1 MKKPRN
7 NKKKRKKAR
16 YKNPPSLRN
25 KKGRTVWLN
34 VLPDGI
40 WVKVK
45 RGLTIWE
52 ALEKTDIELDGECG
66 GLGKC
71 GKCKIRVITAIGPP
85 SPDEQEHLEPDELE
99 KGIRLACR
107 TKIKKTLVIHTEMD
121 DEETELYQIL
131 KHGEVPPVQID
142 PLIEKHKISL
152 EPPSLQ
158 SAFSDVDRIKG
169 ALGPEFR
176 SLAISPRCLVNLYGD
191 LRATDFHGATVLGDN
206 RLLAWQP
213 ISKADQQYG
222 LIFDLGTSTLVAKLI
237 DLTNGQE
244 IALASRLNS
253 QSHYGSDVISR
264 IQHVMDQPK
273 GLDDMKGRL
282 LRDLNILIRHIT
294 EARNVDPDEIFATVI
309 AGNTTMQH
317 FLLGL
322 NPAGIAEAP
331 FSPVVTEGIMLE
343 AKDIGLKLYDD
354 GLVFVLPAKSGYI
367 GGDLIGFILASG
379 AADQSERLVLGLDFG
394 TNGEI
399 FLGNSNRM
407 LTCSAAAGPALEGAR
422 ITHGM
427 IGKTGAIEGAR
438 FEGNRLLYQI
448 IGNVP
453 PKGLCGSGLVDL
465 VALLLHHDLID
476 PEGLIR
482 PVPYLEI
489 DDVVSRVVMRQEND
503 VYDFLV
509 ASSSESL
516 DGRPIYLTQNDVR
529 ELQLAKG
536 AIAAGTKILLD
547 MMGASFED
555 IGEVCLAGALGNYIH
570 PLSAMRIGLLPE
582 VNLDIISP
590 LGNAASTGAKMVLLS
605 KEYWN
610 KASEITRFIEHV
622 ELSGLPAFFENF
634 IREMDF
640 PEGNLW

>member
-1 MKKPRN
+1 MKRKKPR
-7 NKKKRKKAR
+7 
-16 YKNPPSLRN
+16 YGNPPSVES
-25 KKGRTVWLN
+25 KKGRSVWLN

-40 WVKVK
+40 WIKVK
-45 RGLTIWE
+45 RGITIWD
-52 ALEKTDIELDGECG
+52 ALEKTDIELEGDCG

-85 SPDEQEHLEPDELE
+85 SPDEQEHLEPDELG

-107 TKIKKTLVIHTEMD
+107 IKIKKTMVIHTEMD

-131 KHGEVPPVQID
+131 KHGQVPPVQID
-142 PLIEKHKISL
+142 PLVEKHKLSL
-152 EPPSLQ
+152 EPPSLE
-158 SAFSDVDRIKG
+158 SALSDADRIRV
-169 ALGPEFR
+169 ALG
-176 SLAISPRCLVNLYGD
+176 SKYQLLAISPECLVNLYGD
-191 LRATDFHGATVLGDN
+191 LRKTDFRGATVLGDN

-213 ISKADQQYG
+213 MDKGEQQYG

-244 IALASRLNS
+244 MAVASRMNS
-253 QSHYGSDVISR
+253 QSRYGSDVISR
-264 IQHVMDQPK
+264 IQHVLDHPK
-273 GLDDMKGRL
+273 GLDEMKGRL

-294 EARNVDPDEIFATVI
+294 EASNVDPDEIFATVM

-331 FSPVVTEGIMLE
+331 FSPVVTERIMLE
-343 AKDIGLKLYDD
+343 ARDIGLKLYPD

-379 AADQSERLVLGLDFG
+379 AAHRSDRLVLGLDFG

-399 FLGNSNRM
+399 FLGNGKRM

-427 IGKTGAIEGAR
+427 IGKTGAIEGVR
-438 FEGNRLLYQI
+438 FEENGFQYRV

-482 PVPYLEI
+482 PVPNMEI
-489 DDVVSRVVMRQEND
+489 DDVVSRVVMRRDNE

-509 ASSSESL
+509 ASPSESL
-516 DGRPIYLTQNDVR
+516 DGRSIYLTQNDVR

-536 AIAAGTKILLD
+536 AIAAGSKILLD

-555 IGEVCLAGALGNYIH
+555 IDEVCLAGALGNYIH
-570 PLSAMRIGLLPE
+570 PLSAMRIGLLPM
-582 VNLDIISP
+582 VNPDIINQ

-622 ELSGLPAFFENF
+622 ELSGLPEFFDHF
-634 IREMDF
+634 IQEMDF
-640 PEGNLW
+640 TEENLW

>member
-1 MKKPRN
+1 MKKAKKQ
-7 NKKKRKKAR
+7 KKKKKTR
-16 YKNPPSLRN
+16 YKNPPSVEH
-25 KKGRTVWLN
+25 KKGRSVWLN
-34 VLPDGI
+34 VLPDRI
-40 WVKVK
+40 WIKVK
-45 RGLTIWE
+45 RGITVWE
-52 ALEKTDIELDGECG
+52 ALEKTDIELEGDCG

-85 SPDEQEHLEPDELE
+85 SPEEKELLAPDELE

-107 TKIKKTLVIHTEMD
+107 TKIKRTLVIHTEAD

-131 KHGEVPPVQID
+131 KYGEIPPVQID
-142 PLIEKHKISL
+142 PLVEKHKMSL
-152 EPPSLQ
+152 DPPSLE
-158 SAFSDVDRIKG
+158 SALSDVDRIKV
-169 ALGPEFR
+169 ALGPEYQ
-176 SLAISPRCLVNLYGD
+176 SLAVSPRCLVNLYSD
-191 LRATDFHGATVLGDN
+191 LRATNFHGATVLGDS

-213 ISKADQQYG
+213 IDKGDQQYG

-244 IALASRLNS
+244 MAVASRMNP
-253 QSHYGSDVISR
+253 QSRYGSDVISR
-264 IQHVMDQPK
+264 IQHVLDHPK
-273 GLDDMKGRL
+273 GLADMKGRL
-282 LRDLNILIRHIT
+282 LRDLNIMIRHIT
-294 EARNVDPDEIFATVI
+294 EASNVDPDEIFSTVI

-331 FSPVVTEGIMLE
+331 FSPVVTERIMLE
-343 AKDIGLKLYDD
+343 ARDSGLELYPE

-379 AADQSERLVLGLDFG
+379 AADQSDRLVLGLDFG

-399 FLGNSNRM
+399 FLGNSKRM
-407 LTCSAAAGPALEGAR
+407 LTCSTAAGPALEGAR

-427 IGKTGAIEGAR
+427 IGKTGAIEGVNVEEDGFR
-438 FEGNRLLYQI
+438 YRV
-448 IGNVP
+448 IGNVS

-482 PVPYLEI
+482 PIPYMEI
-489 DDVVSRVVMRQEND
+489 DDIVSRVVMQRDNE

-509 ASSSESL
+509 ASPSESL

-547 MMGASFED
+547 MMGASYED
-555 IGEVCLAGALGNYIH
+555 IDEVCLAGALGNYIH
-570 PLSAMRIGLLPE
+570 PLSAMRIGLLPK
-582 VNLDIISP
+582 VDLNIINP

-605 KEYWN
+605 KEYWD
-610 KASEITRFIEHV
+610 KTSEITRFIEHI
-622 ELSGLPAFFENF
+622 ELSGLPEFFDNF
-634 IREMDF
+634 IQNMDF
-640 PEGNLW
+640 PEENLW

>member
-1 MKKPRN
+1 MKKIRRQ
-7 NKKKRKKAR
+7 KKRPR
-16 YKNPPSLRN
+16 HPNPPPVNS
-25 KKGRTVWLN
+25 KKGRSVWLN

-40 WVKVK
+40 WIKVK
-45 RGLTIWE
+45 RGITVWE
-52 ALEKTDIELDGECG
+52 ALEKTDIELEGDCG

-85 SPDEQEHLEPDELE
+85 SLDEQEHLEPHELE
-99 KGIRLACR
+99 KGIRLACCI
-107 TKIKKTLVIHTEMD
+107 KIKKTLVIHTEMD

-142 PLIEKHKISL
+142 PLVEKHRLSL
-152 EPPSLQ
+152 EPPSLE
-158 SAFSDVDRIKG
+158 SALSDVDRIKG
-169 ALGPEFR
+169 ALGPKYQ
-176 SLAISPRCLVNLYGD
+176 SLAISPECLVNLYGD
-191 LRATDFHGATVLGDN
+191 LRETDFQGVTVLSDN

-213 ISKADQQYG
+213 MDKGDQQYG

-237 DLTNGQE
+237 DLTNGE
-244 IALASRLNS
+244 EMAVASRMNS
-253 QSHYGSDVISR
+253 QSRYGSDVISR
-264 IQHVMDQPK
+264 IQHVLDHPK
-273 GLDDMKGRL
+273 GLDEMKGRL

-294 EARNVDPDEIFATVI
+294 EAGHVDQDEIFATVI

-331 FSPVVTEGIMLE
+331 FIPVVTEGIMLE
-343 AKDIGLKLYDD
+343 ARDIGLKLYPD
-354 GLVFVLPAKSGYI
+354 GLVFVLPSKSGYI
-367 GGDLIGFILASG
+367 GGDLIAFMLASG
-379 AADQSERLVLGLDFG
+379 AAYQSDRLVLGLDFG

-399 FLGNSNRM
+399 FLGNSKRM

-427 IGKTGAIEGAR
+427 IGKTGAIEGVR
-438 FEGNRLLYQI
+438 FEENGFLYRV

-482 PVPYLEI
+482 PAPYTVT
-489 DDVVSRVVMRQEND
+489 DDMVARVVMRADNE
-503 VYDFLV
+503 VCDFLV
-509 ASSSESL
+509 ASPSESL
-516 DGRPIYLTQNDVR
+516 DGRSIYLTQNDIR

-536 AIAAGTKILLD
+536 AIAAGSKILLD
-547 MMGASFED
+547 MLGASFED
-555 IGEVCLAGALGNYIH
+555 IDEVCLAGALGNYIH
-570 PLSAMRIGLLPE
+570 PLSAMRIGLLPK
-582 VNLDIISP
+582 VSPDIINP

-605 KEYWN
+605 KECWD
-610 KASEITRFIEHV
+610 KASEIKRFVEHV
-622 ELSGLPAFFENF
+622 ELSGLPDFFDHF
-634 IREMDF
+634 IQEMDF
-640 PEGNLW
+640 PEENLW

>member
-1 MKKPRN
+1 MKKTKKQ
-7 NKKKRKKAR
+7 KKKKKKTH
-16 YKNPPSLRN
+16 YKNPPSVKH
-25 KKGRTVWLN
+25 KKGRSVWLN
-34 VLPDGI
+34 VLPDRI
-40 WVKVK
+40 WLKVK
-45 RGLTIWE
+45 RGLTVWE
-52 ALEKTDIELDGECG
+52 ALEKTDIELEGDCG

-85 SPDEQEHLEPDELE
+85 SADEKKLLEPDELG
-99 KGIRLACR
+99 KGVRLACR
-107 TKIKKTLVIHTEMD
+107 TEIKRTLVIHTEMD

-131 KHGEVPPVQID
+131 KYGEVPPVQID
-142 PLIEKHKISL
+142 PLVKKHKMSL
-152 EPPSLQ
+152 DPPSLE
-158 SAFSDVDRIKG
+158 SALSDVDRIKG
-169 ALGPEFR
+169 AMGPEYK
-176 SLAISPRCLVNLYGD
+176 SLAISPRCLVNLYSD
-191 LRATDFHGATVLGDN
+191 LRTTNFHGATVLGNN

-213 ISKADQQYG
+213 IDKGDKQYG

-244 IALASRLNS
+244 MAVASRMNS
-253 QSHYGSDVISR
+253 QSRYGSDVISR
-264 IQHVMDQPK
+264 IQHVLDHPK
-273 GLDDMKGRL
+273 GLADMKDRL

-294 EARNVDPDEIFATVI
+294 EASNVDPDEIFSTVI

-322 NPAGIAEAP
+322 NPAGIAAAP
-331 FSPVVTEGIMLE
+331 FNPVVTEGIMLE
-343 AKDIGLKLYDD
+343 ARDIGLELYPE

-379 AADQSERLVLGLDFG
+379 AADQSDRLVLGLDFG

-399 FLGNSNRM
+399 FFGNSKRM
-407 LTCSAAAGPALEGAR
+407 LTCSAAAGPALEGAQ

-427 IGKTGAIEGAR
+427 IGKTGAIEGVR
-438 FEGNRLLYQI
+438 FEEDGFFYRV
-448 IGNVP
+448 IGNVS

-482 PVPYLEI
+482 APRYMEI
-489 DDVVSRVVMRQEND
+489 DDVVSRVVMRRDNE

-509 ASSSESL
+509 ASPSESL

-547 MMGASFED
+547 VMGASYED
-555 IGEVCLAGALGNYIH
+555 IDEVCLAGALGNYID
-570 PLSAMRIGLLPE
+570 PLSAIRIGLLPK
-582 VNLDIISP
+582 VDLNIINP
-590 LGNAASTGAKMVLLS
+590 IGNAASTGAKMVLLS
-605 KEYWN
+605 KEYWD

-622 ELSGLPAFFENF
+622 ELSGLPEFFNHF
-634 IREMDF
+634 IQEMDF
-640 PEGNLW
+640 PEENLW

>member
-1 MKKPRN
+1 
-7 NKKKRKKAR
+7 
-16 YKNPPSLRN
+16 
-25 KKGRTVWLN
+25 
-34 VLPDGI
+34 
-40 WVKVK
+40 
-45 RGLTIWE
+45 
-52 ALEKTDIELDGECG
+52 
-66 GLGKC
+66 
-71 GKCKIRVITAIGPP
+71 
-85 SPDEQEHLEPDELE
+85 
-99 KGIRLACR
+99 
-107 TKIKKTLVIHTEMD
+107 
-121 DEETELYQIL
+121 
-131 KHGEVPPVQID
+131 
-142 PLIEKHKISL
+142 
-152 EPPSLQ
+152 
-158 SAFSDVDRIKG
+158 
-169 ALGPEFR
+169 
-176 SLAISPRCLVNLYGD
+176 
-191 LRATDFHGATVLGDN
+191 
-206 RLLAWQP
+206 
-213 ISKADQQYG
+213 
-222 LIFDLGTSTLVAKLI
+222 
-237 DLTNGQE
+237 
-244 IALASRLNS
+244 
-253 QSHYGSDVISR
+253 
-264 IQHVMDQPK
+264 
-273 GLDDMKGRL
+273 
-282 LRDLNILIRHIT
+282 
-294 EARNVDPDEIFATVI
+294 
-309 AGNTTMQH
+309 MQH

-367 GGDLIGFILASG
+367 GGDLIGFILASE

-399 FLGNSNRM
+399 FLGNSKRM

-438 FEGNRLLYQI
+438 FEGNGLLYQV

-482 PVPYLEI
+482 PVPYMEI
-489 DDVVSRVVMRQEND
+489 DDVASRVVMRQEND

-516 DGRPIYLTQNDVR
+516 DGRSIYLTQNDVR

-547 MMGASFED
+547 LMGASFED

-582 VNLDIISP
+582 VNLDIINP

-634 IREMDF
+634 IQEMDF
-640 PEGNLW
+640 PEENLW